1 MNNTDPKRRHL
12 GRGLS
17 ALFGEQEETE
27 VDMRAAVA
35 AGKVAT
41 FPVDLLAPSPF
52 QPRQHF
58 DEAALNELAK
68 SIAEKGI
75 VQPLLIRPDPKR
87 PGRYEIIAGERR
99 WRAAQRAQIHE
110 VPAIV
115 RDLDDEQTLEIALI
129 ENLQRQDLS
138 PVEEALGYDRLQRE
152 FGHTPERIGEIFG
165 KSRSH
170 VANMLRVLTLPE
182 GVLFLLNQ
190 GQLTVGQV
198 RPLIGHKNAGE
209 LALQVVKKG
218 LSARQAEKLAKNYG
232 HKRHTG
238 AAIKDADT
246 AALEKSLEQ
255 ATGYQISIKFDGTGG
270 SVTVNYANL
279 EQLDD
284 IARRLSSAGRAVKAK
299 DGRDPHTVDLEELLQ
314 RDLQQFSGNDD
325 GLHGTVIDHVPDA
338 S

>member
-1 MNNTDPKRRHL
+1 MDPKQRKGL
-12 GRGLS
+12 GRGLN
-17 ALFGEQEETE
+17 ALFGEQEATE
-27 VDMRAAVA
+27 VEVQAAVA

-52 QPRQHF
+52 QPRHHF
-58 DEAALNELAK
+58 DEVALDELAK
-68 SIAEKGI
+68 SVSEKGI

-99 WRAAQRAQIHE
+99 WRAAQRAQLHE

-115 RDLDDEQTLEIALI
+115 RDLNDEQTLEIALI

-138 PVEEALGYDRLQRE
+138 PVEEALGYDRLQKE

-182 GVLFLLNQ
+182 GVLLLVNQ
-190 GQLTVGQV
+190 GQLSMGHV
-198 RPLIGHKNAGE
+198 RPLIGHKHAGE
-209 LALQVVKKG
+209 LALQIVKKG
-218 LSARQAEKLAKNYG
+218 LSARQAEKLSKNFG
-232 HKRHTG
+232 TRRAHGT
-238 AAIKDADT
+238 AAPKDADT

-255 ATGYQISIKFDGTGG
+255 ATGYQVSIKFDGIGG
-270 SVTVNYANL
+270 NVTINYANL

-299 DGRDPHTVDLEELLQ
+299 EGRDPHTVDLEELLQ
-314 RDLQQFSGNDD
+314 RDLQQFPED
-325 GLHGTVIDHVPDA
+325 GDEIPGDIIDHEPNA
-338 S
+338 Q